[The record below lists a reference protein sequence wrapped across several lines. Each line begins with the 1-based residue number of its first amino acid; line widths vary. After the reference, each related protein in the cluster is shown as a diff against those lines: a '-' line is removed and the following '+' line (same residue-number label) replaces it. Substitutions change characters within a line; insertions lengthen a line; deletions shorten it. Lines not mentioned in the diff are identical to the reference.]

1 MSKDNLSSLYKG
13 LIKKGYSASE
23 IGDEATFRSKMADKQ
38 NRKQLYDY
46 VSSRGDFRIGD
57 YDSYEKRLSEV
68 VTDYSDEPQRQTESP
83 APVPVSVQMEQ
94 QNEAPVQEISQP
106 RQQLPKKQRQS
117 LKEQAEMAFAIPDE
131 FDMAAK
137 FADTPPVY
145 DPNARLQKAL
155 SEGRLDTIIKS
166 DEEERI
172 SAEFTPKP
180 VADASDIYSNYS
192 NRFSLT
198 ERGKQ
203 LYDELSHISSQI
215 QEKYAKEFLK
225 SDEYKALQ
233 QKYSGEELNRV
244 ANEAFSRA
252 YSKRIDAE
260 MEPYTRAYQ
269 KEAFSRYEN
278 EIARDLGKYQEAQK
292 QNTKTKIAS
301 DVSSL
306 TASVDNQLE
315 ENHRKLASQSGSGNN
330 AFNALMGSRGYN
342 MATAKDRKSQGELEA
357 ARALLEES
365 QNIIDE
371 ARRKG
376 KTNFVSGVGRGFADT
391 AFNAETWSFGLS
403 DMRDA
408 KALMDAL
415 DKFDRGEELTQSEQ
429 TLMDAAVANMA
440 TNAYYYSD
448 LGRGYKAGMV
458 TGQSVPFMLEFAVN
472 PVSAS
477 GSSIAKSILKYG
489 MKKFGKSAV
498 KNNAAKFAARLIGDA
513 TAAASMT
520 GTSSAARVAAGT
532 IERMGGDIQLDDT
545 GTEYAGRKDKKELGE
560 SLGKSFA
567 STFLEN
573 QSEMVF
579 NAFSGL
585 GAKVWKA
592 ADQYIPGGTAAIMDN
607 AIMGKAGEIYRKIKS
622 NPTLQEVAKRTQF
635 HGLGEEYLEEVYNN
649 FANIPLGEMTLEEA
663 TDLDNNIDT
672 FLGLAPTSVAF
683 GMLGL
688 GGLANERI
696 QHRKK
701 IKAALGNLTRV
712 EAKRLKKLEA
722 LAEKGGNE
730 DIKAFIRETILD
742 KGLTP
747 EEKKAEIEYAYNLA
761 VGNAIDDIDATQ
773 QQEVQENS
781 MNASQEGAAIY
792 AEHNPGTMR
801 QTVLRREIAE
811 QRLIDAGFSAE
822 DIEKMKSTPV
832 EERQQ
837 LLSSMDDVS
846 ANSATDFFNAFDR
859 EEAMNEALDTA
870 HEDEVFQARNM
881 LQDIVLPN
889 QTVTVV
895 PLGKYGT
902 EQTQYGVVV
911 SGIDAQGNPT
921 QSNGAVVTYPVQVV
935 NGVPDF
941 STIDKSKAVV
951 VIPKSYT
958 DAMIFSPDEAFNGM
972 LTSYQQD
979 AAILEGTPISP
990 GAQFPV
996 MLDDGS
1002 MQNITVAGTAPTG
1015 ESVIVTPDG
1024 KTVNMPIEELSRRK
1038 RNAEQA
1044 PIMEEYAEEEQ
1055 IQQQAVQEAA
1065 TAGYSEEV
1073 KNLRPQT
1080 DERLIVDGQN
1090 AVITEISPDGLIVGL
1105 LSDNGDI
1112 IGTKT
1117 VPLETY
1123 YDYKQSQFNQQ
1134 DNVQTQS
1141 DKNTAVPVNE
1151 QPAEGNAAD
1160 SGRET
1165 ADTEGTQQKEETDY
1179 PIDEAGEPAFLQM
1192 QPERTVQLLTD
1203 TFAEDAASFVTDRLS
1218 AAKSAAE
1225 KAAKK
1230 SPKALGFN
1238 QRAKELSQ
1246 IREEREN
1253 AAREVEYWQNIY
1265 YLMNPEVKPQPK
1277 AQAAPTIMEEAEA
1290 ETRNNQERLA
1300 AMKEEE
1306 IAVAQAKVQN
1316 NIDKGKY
1323 DNKPADRKRARYV
1336 EQDNA
1341 MGEAFSPMEH
1351 VLREIATGHITFQW
1365 SDKGANKGLASHLG
1379 ISGSVSERQKLIW
1392 ALSNEGF
1399 APEIAAEMIHAN
1411 MPAAMQELVTDQD
1424 IFNMILDAF
1433 SQYGSPSRMFEA
1445 AQQLHGNEIESQ
1457 KGYQEDMERQELEWE
1472 AYHNNMSVEDWSVL
1486 LDIVEEELEYQ
1497 FRTLTDE
1504 GINNIFEEIY
1514 NEQYGTGRNE
1524 AESAESTQ
1532 QSTDSEGGNEVQPQ
1546 QQSDNETTDG
1556 GSEVRPQETAP
1567 SDEQGS
1573 SSLSQPGFTVEKRY
1587 HKKDNKDIFAVN
1599 FTERMERDI
1608 FLDAKKEAKNRG
1620 GYYSSFGKGGFIFE
1634 TEEAAR
1640 NFGELMMA
1648 GIVGRNIGRAIEN
1661 FYNRNFEKEAQEIR
1675 DKAGITVDNGARN
1688 TILSS
1693 DSKMEGSLNL
1703 DDLGGIAET
1712 VDSHGLAKSNELE
1725 HLLYLLVLG
1734 VDPNRTFDTAP
1745 LATSEGQAVGAGLG
1759 TGSGHSYRTGLF
1771 IIASEPGGRLYHNGK
1786 TNIKTVLINDMSFEG
1801 GNPKGYEHATNLKK
1815 VLSEQ
1820 FPQIDFILYSEANDY
1835 YNAVSQQSS
1844 IEAAR
1849 AQVDQNPT
1857 EAQKEAGNYRKG
1869 HITIDGYNITLEN
1882 PKGSERSGTDKD
1894 GKKWSVTMNNDYGYI
1909 RGTEGVDGDHID
1921 VFLSDTPESG
1931 KVFVVDQVNEDGTF
1945 DEHKV
1950 MYGFDT
1956 RQDAIE
1962 AYLANYSPGWAGLGQ
1977 ITEVS
1982 KEQFRKWI
1990 DSSHRKT
1997 KPFAEYKSM
2006 ITPKKPEEVN
2016 GYRKGDKVYYQG
2028 KLASIYDFE
2037 YDGRPVLDTGLA
2049 PVIYTIAEWEDISS
2063 ESQQPEPKKK
2073 PSGMQ
2078 QISVESL
2085 FNDLRTKGTTRF
2097 SDNMVLSPIEKEKN
2111 KLDKEISSREK
2122 ELDDIQAG
2130 KKANTVYGNGS
2141 RRTDLLRGEI
2151 REFKGKKINLET
2163 LESLQTG
2170 VRYIGES
2177 GKIITILS
2185 EKDGNYSY
2193 SVEIDGHSLE
2203 LKATVEQMG
2212 NVVGM
2217 EDLYPDKLAPATK
2230 KETTVD
2236 ETPAYGSQN
2245 KLVSTARYEELRKR
2259 MRAKLNNLNAGYDP
2273 EIMAIGA
2280 EMAAYHIEAGA
2291 RTFIEFAKRMITD
2304 MGDDIRPYLKSIYS
2318 SARHFPGMEA
2328 YKKAMTPE
2336 SEYDEIDI
2344 NSIKINED
2352 EQRESNTETI
2362 VREAEAVASEAEAVA
2377 ATGTTEQIEK
2387 KLNEIDSSLEKV
2399 NNQLALVGY
2408 YEADTSTP
2416 FHEVYGYA
2424 KSAEKKALADAKS
2437 FAKKLVK
2444 DLGVKDEK
2452 FSDKRRKL
2460 ASANVAPAGGSITVN
2475 IPLQQDKVL
2484 AIYIPI
2490 DIDRGTDDMFI
2501 PGGIM
2506 YRIESGSDFSGGSNM
2521 YINEKSDYP
2530 TMVHAFRRLAKAYLP
2545 EQRETPVQVPVK
2557 PSETSSVGNLFTN
2570 ENDVSLQ
2577 SETIKQTDNEQ
2588 ERRSEKEDS
2597 GLGTKTQQEDAESD
2611 GDGMDRSS
2619 TGSAGTDKVG
2629 SGRGS
2634 VVSPVNGAGSTSG
2647 KRNERNNRNE
2657 RGIDYA
2663 PKSPKAR
2670 FDANIK
2676 AIKLMRQ
2683 LVDSDTV
2690 PTRQQMEV
2698 LRKFS
2703 GWGGLGTFFNNE
2715 DSAEYKKLRELL
2727 SDEEF
2732 DAAAASINSAYYTPA
2747 NIIDTLWD
2755 IAGKLGFKGGNIL
2768 EGSAGI
2774 GNIIGSMPVSISENS
2789 NIEAVEIDPITGNI
2803 LKLLYPDAKVNIQGF
2818 EETRVRN
2825 GSVDLA
2831 ITNVPFV
2838 TGLQVHDPIDKDLSR
2853 KFRNIHDFCIAKNVR
2868 KLREGGIGIF
2878 ITSSGTMDKSTALRE
2893 WLVNEGNADFI
2904 GAFRLNNKTFEGAS
2918 VTSDIIV
2925 VRKRIGKAVSPVA
2938 IDAVNS
2944 SIVRTGE
2951 YPTGESIWDNKSRSW
2966 VPETKKVTMEMNNY
2980 FQQHPEN
2987 MAGEMAFNYEKGETR
3002 YPGSYALFPVKGKNQ
3017 NTMLSEWADS
3027 FQPVMEKDFQP
3038 QQQTEIETEEKN
3050 GALFADEK
3058 GNFYVSE
3065 MGVGVPLNLNANKVR
3080 GYEKTECLRDYNSLK
3095 SSLDDVLEYQ
3105 VNNQDDAG
3113 LRPLLQKLND
3123 AYDTFTGKYGNLN
3136 KNTSIS
3142 FLRNDVDFPSIAAI
3156 EEYKEYKNA
3165 KEEKVVEVNKT
3176 NVFKGR
3182 VIGFQSEPQPKNVKD
3197 GVIASLYKFGYIDL
3211 EYIAEKLGK
3220 TSEDVK
3226 LTILNEGIGF
3236 VNPESGAVEV
3246 RYEYLSGNVRRKL
3259 EQAKENNQNGEYT
3272 ENIKALEQVMPLDIP
3287 AHLVD
3292 FSLGSSWIDPQLY
3305 SDFITEKFGVSD
3317 AKLKHVEG
3325 IWNLKVSGER
3335 NEKNRSEGVFS
3346 EKFNEVIYGTELVDA
3361 ALNNKTIQVKKVI
3374 THSDK
3379 TKETIVDKEATQ
3391 ACLNRIQE
3399 IKDEFKEWM
3408 RNKMLQNEELATK
3421 VAKVYNE
3428 KFNNLVPKVIDEMFL
3443 PAHFGGS
3450 SEAINLYTHQK
3461 RAVIRGTTEPLLLA
3475 HEVGSGKTFTLIS
3488 TAMEM
3493 RRLGTAKKPMIVVQ
3507 NATVGQFV
3515 ADAKKL
3521 YPNAKILTITE
3532 RDRTPEGRRAF
3543 YGRIKYSDWDLI
3555 IIPQSTF
3562 DMIPDS
3568 PERQLTFIQ
3577 EKIDEKQHAI
3587 EVMQEIDGD
3596 ESQIKQ
3602 LENELFDL
3610 YVEYSQTSDKAKDDK
3625 QPKKR
3630 DRKREEKGK
3639 QNIAARA
3646 KEQLDRKVDEVQY
3659 FDEMGIDAILVDE
3672 AHEYKRLGF
3681 STAMTRGVKGIDP
3694 AGSKKA
3700 AGVYLKT
3707 RAVLEQNGWKNVI
3720 FATGTPIS
3728 NTAAEIWTFM
3738 RYLMPKSVLKE
3749 NEIYYFD
3756 DFVRNFGAISQSLEF
3771 ATSGKFKENTRFA
3784 AYINK
3789 PELIRLWSSVSDT
3802 VLTKDISYVNDKIP
3816 RLEKD
3821 THQDIFLP
3829 QSDSLISIMNAVR
3842 AQLEWFEGLTGKQ
3855 KRENSHIPLTMY
3867 GIAKRA
3873 AIDTRLVDANAPDD
3887 PLSKTNKAVE
3897 ETLKSLEETKDYKGT
3912 VAIFCDNQ
3920 RRWDGNKV
3928 GFDLFE
3934 DMREKLISRGVPAN
3948 QIIIMKPGMS
3958 VQKKQKIFDEV
3969 NAGSVRVII
3978 GNTQTLGTGVN
3989 IQERLH
3995 TLIHMD
4001 APDRPMDYTQR
4012 NGRILRQGNMHKLW
4026 NKPVR
4031 ILRFG
4036 VEDSL
4041 DVTSYQRLKTKAGF
4055 IDSIMDGKAALVNN
4069 QENRTLEEEEEGLF
4083 DNPVAILSGSQY
4095 ALLKNQA
4102 EREYRKFLSKKS
4114 MYETDQIYVSNR
4126 LVKNKQ
4132 QLERIKSHI
4141 VENRQKLAKARELF
4155 PDGNVSTITI
4165 EGKKCRN
4172 QQEID
4177 EALKELVNKK
4187 VRALEDVAR
4196 KDPYFRTQSLLFKIK
4211 FDEVDTD
4218 IRVTLVREEDYDF
4231 LKKATRISV
4240 RRGVTYDIPAMGIKN
4255 ATAPGGYVRN
4265 AIDDIT
4271 KNVVNGKAFSDAVN
4285 ILTAS
4290 VSSIEE
4296 ENKLLEQRKGKPFE
4310 FNSEL
4315 EAAKEKVDEY
4325 TELMKAELA
4334 EKEAKYAGRG
4344 AANIDLSEIE
4354 SEEEQT
4360 EAIQEEEVRFH
4371 IGESKNISGGR
4382 KITFTRRNPTSTFN
4396 ALVKYLKKEN
4406 VSIKDMSFASTG
4418 SKYIEY
4424 ERNGVLYSIRSAN
4437 HTKGYYVEHS
4447 NDNGLSLEWD
4457 ENITDVEIDLSEND
4471 YGISEIKG
4479 IMDLVDTINEDGKG
4493 FNYFIENSV
4502 YPSEIYGKS
4511 EYAFILNEV
4520 VYRKL
4525 YKKKKEEDTRLMRE
4539 AVNMYPY
4546 KSYVASNGIKVI
4558 HQGSFTPSVLL
4569 PQGWNGKTKKPSED
4583 AIAEYMQSDSYK
4595 INQDID
4601 RKRKKYIEDNSIPTE
4616 MLEKYKG
4623 KYFRTSKDILP
4634 DLHENKYVRETLP
4647 NYRFSEENDDM
4658 NDARQYIINNIH
4670 NEAAKLNISVTV
4682 YTSIDQIPQ
4691 GAARRALEKGL
4702 PVKGW
4707 YHDGQIAVYLP
4718 NATNMEDIKATI
4730 LHEGVAHYGL
4740 RKMVGTQNFNAFM
4753 DGIYAAASPE
4763 VRKEIVRLLPRYDYN
4778 MRVAVEEYLATL
4790 AESGTI
4796 EPTFWEKV
4804 KQLFRVMLEN
4814 FGFTIELTDN
4824 DLRYILW
4831 ESRNN
4836 LRKSNNPLE
4845 TAKET
4850 VMRKRLG
4857 IGMFSSRKTE
4867 DTLFRFEDRPAL
4879 VQEYD
4884 AAIDNNSFRFQ
4895 EAFQDS
4901 MLSLKVLQELIE
4913 RQSGKPIRTFEN
4925 AYTAENRLSSINKV
4939 DNERYLTDFFE
4950 PLLNH
4955 IDRLAKMSSREQVE
4969 DYIYAK
4975 SGLERNEVF
4984 LNREAQKAYD
4994 EAKKELD
5001 GKLDKG
5007 DITQPQYDALMDKV
5021 QADYDKMISE
5031 GKDYSGLTGLVL
5043 KHSADELSGI
5053 TDDAAREKRKKEIE
5067 KEYKEHAESIVSE
5080 FENKIPAAEVYRLW
5094 QLINSATNENL
5105 RKQFDSGMISAE
5117 KYEELKNMMQYYVP
5131 LRGWQES
5138 IAEDFYDY
5146 TRKETPVQKEKSA
5159 KGRKSLADNPIAN
5172 IALSAQNAII
5182 LGNRN
5187 KMKQRFY
5194 NFIINRPNEL
5204 VTVRDQWYARTVHTV
5219 HGQAEAV
5226 YPGIEETDD
5235 AKTIQQKL
5243 EEFEKNMKE
5252 MEELGLAF
5260 RRRTPLGVTVKVKQM
5275 QKPEHT
5281 VSVMINGQEYVMY
5294 INGNPRA
5301 AQALN
5306 GKTNPEGEE
5315 NIFWE
5320 YYNKAKRF
5328 YGGGLT
5334 SNNPDFVAANFVRD
5348 SIHSATMQ
5356 FLNNGIGSSARF
5368 VLNTPKSFK
5377 AVFRGV
5383 LGKYK
5388 PGSKT
5393 DQYFQEFIQNGG
5405 ETGYTAVH
5413 TIEDYKHEYNKAL
5426 NDLKGIKA
5434 VAGAGKKGL
5443 EGVIKALEVANRI
5456 AEDIN
5461 RFNAYMSSR
5470 EAGKTIEESI
5480 DAAKNITVNFNKKG
5494 ALGKGK
5500 GAWAALAWF
5509 MNKWILFFNPA
5520 VQGLYQV
5527 GQSAANN
5534 KKRVAGT
5541 LATIAASGFIMP
5553 YLNSLLISALGGDG
5567 DDDYF
5572 NQTDY
5577 TRMNNWLIYI
5587 GNGYAKIP
5595 LPPFFREI
5603 YGLGDIFYR
5612 LMTGRITPERASVA
5626 TLRQVQSAIGF
5637 INLIP
5642 EGEPNIQEAVSGVM
5656 PDIIAPLMDVAFNR
5670 DFTGRDIAKD
5680 TEWTNNLP
5688 EYERIYKGVSP
5699 VYVEFSRLLNQ
5710 IGGDDA
5716 RRSPLFGTFINPAYM
5731 EHIITAYTG
5740 GIGKTISNLSGAA
5753 ADLAMGNPD
5762 NIEFRTIPVVNRFG
5776 SPVTERSVTSATNRV
5791 FFDYLERYEA
5801 MKVAEKRYKQFIKD
5815 GRKEFRQELEQMK
5828 KNGEIE
5834 MIRYFDARMKV
5845 LRKLQNALKENPDN
5859 KGLEKR
5865 ITELKKEMS
5874 IKAKAILR

>member
-94 QNEAPVQEISQP
+94 QNEAPVQEISQQ

-244 ANEAFSRA
+244 ANEAFFRA

-315 ENHRKLASQSGSGNN
+315 ENHRKLASQAGSGNN

-342 MATAKDRKSQGELEA
+342 IATAKDRKSQGELEA
-357 ARALLEES
+357 ARTLLEES

-567 STFLEN
+567 STFLEK

-683 GMLGL
+683 GMLGM

-701 IKAALGNLTRV
+701 IKAALGNLTRI

-979 AAILEGTPISP
+979 AAILEGTPIIP

-1024 KTVNMPIEELSRRK
+1024 KTVNMPIEELSMRK

-1044 PIMEEYAEEEQ
+1044 PIMAEYAEEEQ

-1073 KNLRPQT
+1073 RNLQPQAG
-1080 DERLIVDGQN
+1080 ENLVVDGQN

-1151 QPAEGNAAD
+1151 LPAEGNAAD
-1160 SGRET
+1160 SGRDT
-1165 ADTEGTQQKEETDY
+1165 ADTEGTQQKEETEY

-1192 QPERTVQLLTD
+1192 QPEQTIQLLND
-1203 TFAEDAASFVTDRLS
+1203 TFAEDAPNFVRDRLS

-1238 QRAKELSQ
+1238 ERAKELSQ
-1246 IREEREN
+1246 IREEREK
-1253 AAREVEYWQNIY
+1253 AAREVEYWQNISS
-1265 YLMNPEVKPQPK
+1265 LMNPEVKPQPK

-1504 GINNIFEEIY
+1504 DINAIFEEIY
-1514 NEQYGTGRNE
+1514 DEQYGTGSNE
-1524 AESAESTQ
+1524 TESAEGAQ
-1532 QSTDSEGGNEVQPQ
+1532 QPTDSEGGNEVQPQ

-1567 SDEQGS
+1567 SDEQGG

-1599 FTERMERDI
+1599 FTERMERDA
-1608 FLDAKKEAKNRG
+1608 FLAAKKKAKEAG
-1620 GYYSSFGKGGFIFE
+1620 GYYSSFGKGGFIFD

-1640 NFGELMMA
+1640 NFA
-1648 GIVGRNIGRAIEN
+1648 QGIVKSPEKAEEEDNNALAGAQLPTEAQKGKTYLYITQELLNSLISKGEEVRRKDRSAYREIPNLYRIDEIIREDFRRSIIEN
-1661 FYNRNFEKEAQEIR
+1661 APVQQSVI
-1675 DKAGITVDNGARN
+1675 D
-1688 TILSS
+1688 
-1693 DSKMEGSLNL
+1693 
-1703 DDLGGIAET
+1703 
-1712 VDSHGLAKSNELE
+1712 EL
-1725 HLLYLLVLG
+1725 
-1734 VDPNRTFDTAP
+1734 
-1745 LATSEGQAVGAGLG
+1745 
-1759 TGSGHSYRTGLF
+1759 
-1771 IIASEPGGRLYHNGK
+1771 
-1786 TNIKTVLINDMSFEG
+1786 
-1801 GNPKGYEHATNLKK
+1801 K
-1815 VLSEQ
+1815 VLVKNT
-1820 FPQIDFILYSEANDY
+1820 PLKVYSELIDKY
-1835 YNAVSQQSS
+1835 IKMIEISQAES
-1844 IEAAR
+1844 E
-1849 AQVDQNPT
+1849 VNTNPT
-1857 EAQKEAGNYRKG
+1857 EAQKKAGNYKMG
-1869 HITIDGYNITLEN
+1869 HVKVDGMDITIEN

-1894 GKKWSVTMNNDYGYI
+1894 GNKWSVTMNNTYGYI

-1921 VFLSDTPESG
+1921 VFLSDNPESG
-1931 KVFVVDQVNEDGTF
+1931 KVFVVDQVNEDGSF

-1956 RQDAIE
+1956 RQDAEE
-1962 AYLANYSPGWAGLGQ
+1962 AYLANYSPGWTGLGQ

-1982 KEQFRKWI
+1982 KDQFRKWI

-1997 KPFAEYKSM
+1997 KPFAEYQLVASSGKQEEKNNSDKGVPEKIARAVVGRFENM
-2006 ITPKKPEEVN
+2006 VPNHPGISLAYNKEDVYKLSEAGFTSGEINLLIKDCLNTGISVGAYVSDRNRIVIFPGNAIDEFDLESGIWHENTHYLIHTSKDMDYNNLPDDALLFLKENHPEDYEYIISQYPEEHWNEEAIAFLIQKKVDDYGGAAILNATFEGNEQIVKLFNTILKEAKDESKRRTSDSNKPGYAEQTFQTERRTGSQKNESGSTVSEKYERGKGKQNNEAEIINSDKDDIRFRIEDDTDIVARFSTQHNLNQQDVSNYARYMQMGNLNGAARAFHEIRRKVLLDHYGISLGEFTKLFSPIRNSLYEHFGNVDDLREEYVQRTMEERNMMEAARKRAQEEAEAEKKRLEEFRLMNETEMDAAYFSALEAGNENRMRDIVNEAARRN
-2016 GYRKGDKVYYQG
+2016 GYLSEIEYRMAHRAPSFDEEGTDKNLIDVANNKDNIRDSLNEQMRMNKDTNREESSAAISKAISDIEKSGKATVTIYRAVPKSLKEGSVRNGDWVT
-2028 KLASIYDFE
+2028 L
-2037 YDGRPVLDTGLA
+2037 
-2049 PVIYTIAEWEDISS
+2049 S
-2063 ESQQPEPKKK
+2063 ESYARQHGNHALEGNYRIIKEDVPAENLYWDGNDINEWGYDDKSDYLYKNTKNNRKLNDLVTRDDKGNVIP
-2073 PSGMQ
+2073 PSKRFNSRKSDMRFRFIGEQ
-2078 QISVESL
+2078 GAARLDAAEEATTRLYNLSVARKMESDGKDASSIKYATGWERGGDGKWRYETMDIEYIPDGKARKNKVLEGKEWYSEFVALSDKL
-2085 FNDLRTKGTTRF
+2085 FND
-2097 SDNMVLSPIEKEKN
+2097 
-2111 KLDKEISSREK
+2111 
-2122 ELDDIQAG
+2122 
-2130 KKANTVYGNGS
+2130 
-2141 RRTDLLRGEI
+2141 
-2151 REFKGKKINLET
+2151 ET
-2163 LESLQTG
+2163 LTESEQK
-2170 VRYIGES
+2170 RFDE
-2177 GKIITILS
+2177 LS
-2185 EKDGNYSY
+2185 EKADAVREQYEMTEKTYLDDYIKDKELFIAYPLLNKTKVLFIDNPDLSY
-2193 SVEIDGHSLE
+2193 SGKADSKENQIIINLAKSDDVKSVLAHEIQHMIQSEEGF
-2203 LKATVEQMG
+2203 ARGG
-2212 NVVGM
+2212 N
-2217 EDLYPDKLAPATK
+2217 E
-2230 KETTVD
+2230 
-2236 ETPAYGSQN
+2236 
-2245 KLVSTARYEELRKR
+2245 STAKQI
-2259 MRAKLNNLNAGYDP
+2259 YDKF
-2273 EIMAIGA
+2273 MAW
-2280 EMAAYHIEAGA
+2280 
-2291 RTFIEFAKRMITD
+2291 
-2304 MGDDIRPYLKSIYS
+2304 SW
-2318 SARHFPGMEA
+2318 
-2328 YKKAMTPE
+2328 
-2336 SEYDEIDI
+2336 
-2344 NSIKINED
+2344 
-2352 EQRESNTETI
+2352 
-2362 VREAEAVASEAEAVA
+2362 
-2377 ATGTTEQIEK
+2377 
-2387 KLNEIDSSLEKV
+2387 
-2399 NNQLALVGY
+2399 
-2408 YEADTSTP
+2408 
-2416 FHEVYGYA
+2416 
-2424 KSAEKKALADAKS
+2424 
-2437 FAKKLVK
+2437 
-2444 DLGVKDEK
+2444 
-2452 FSDKRRKL
+2452 
-2460 ASANVAPAGGSITVN
+2460 
-2475 IPLQQDKVL
+2475 
-2484 AIYIPI
+2484 
-2490 DIDRGTDDMFI
+2490 
-2501 PGGIM
+2501 
-2506 YRIESGSDFSGGSNM
+2506 
-2521 YINEKSDYP
+2521 
-2530 TMVHAFRRLAKAYLP
+2530 
-2545 EQRETPVQVPVK
+2545 
-2557 PSETSSVGNLFTN
+2557 
-2570 ENDVSLQ
+2570 
-2577 SETIKQTDNEQ
+2577 
-2588 ERRSEKEDS
+2588 
-2597 GLGTKTQQEDAESD
+2597 
-2611 GDGMDRSS
+2611 
-2619 TGSAGTDKVG
+2619 
-2629 SGRGS
+2629 
-2634 VVSPVNGAGSTSG
+2634 
-2647 KRNERNNRNE
+2647 RNELIETQKENP
-2657 RGIDYA
+2657 GL
-2663 PKSPKAR
+2663 P
-2670 FDANIK
+2670 
-2676 AIKLMRQ
+2676 Q
-2683 LVDSDTV
+2683 G
-2690 PTRQQMEV
+2690 EV
-2698 LRKFS
+2698 
-2703 GWGGLGTFFNNE
+2703 E
-2715 DSAEYKKLRELL
+2715 
-2727 SDEEF
+2727 
-2732 DAAAASINSAYYTPA
+2732 
-2747 NIIDTLWD
+2747 
-2755 IAGKLGFKGGNIL
+2755 NIL
-2768 EGSAGI
+2768 
-2774 GNIIGSMPVSISENS
+2774 
-2789 NIEAVEIDPITGNI
+2789 
-2803 LKLLYPDAKVNIQGF
+2803 
-2818 EETRVRN
+2818 
-2825 GSVDLA
+2825 
-2831 ITNVPFV
+2831 
-2838 TGLQVHDPIDKDLSR
+2838 
-2853 KFRNIHDFCIAKNVR
+2853 
-2868 KLREGGIGIF
+2868 
-2878 ITSSGTMDKSTALRE
+2878 
-2893 WLVNEGNADFI
+2893 
-2904 GAFRLNNKTFEGAS
+2904 
-2918 VTSDIIV
+2918 
-2925 VRKRIGKAVSPVA
+2925 
-2938 IDAVNS
+2938 
-2944 SIVRTGE
+2944 
-2951 YPTGESIWDNKSRSW
+2951 
-2966 VPETKKVTMEMNNY
+2966 
-2980 FQQHPEN
+2980 
-2987 MAGEMAFNYEKGETR
+2987 
-3002 YPGSYALFPVKGKNQ
+3002 
-3017 NTMLSEWADS
+3017 
-3027 FQPVMEKDFQP
+3027 
-3038 QQQTEIETEEKN
+3038 
-3050 GALFADEK
+3050 
-3058 GNFYVSE
+3058 
-3065 MGVGVPLNLNANKVR
+3065 
-3080 GYEKTECLRDYNSLK
+3080 
-3095 SSLDDVLEYQ
+3095 
-3105 VNNQDDAG
+3105 
-3113 LRPLLQKLND
+3113 
-3123 AYDTFTGKYGNLN
+3123 
-3136 KNTSIS
+3136 
-3142 FLRNDVDFPSIAAI
+3142 I
-3156 EEYKEYKNA
+3156 EEYKETGMEDMIPPIDIRTKGFNLFARGYD
-3165 KEEKVVEVNKT
+3165 KEGYEDAWKYVSEGKIPLEIKGQEYNIYNKLSGEVESR
-3176 NVFKGR
+3176 NVQTR
-3182 VIGFQSEPQPKNVKD
+3182 
-3197 GVIASLYKFGYIDL
+3197 IDMTPEQRRQRL
-3211 EYIAEKLGK
+3211 AEE
-3220 TSEDVK
+3220 TEDV
-3226 LTILNEGIGF
+3226 
-3236 VNPESGAVEV
+3236 S
-3246 RYEYLSGNVRRKL
+3246 RKDQIFIS
-3259 EQAKENNQNGEYT
+3259 ETY
-3272 ENIKALEQVMPLDIP
+3272 
-3287 AHLVD
+3287 D
-3292 FSLGSSWIDPQLY
+3292 FTLP
-3305 SDFITEKFGVSD
+3305 
-3317 AKLKHVEG
+3317 
-3325 IWNLKVSGER
+3325 
-3335 NEKNRSEGVFS
+3335 
-3346 EKFNEVIYGTELVDA
+3346 
-3361 ALNNKTIQVKKVI
+3361 ALNN
-3374 THSDK
+3374 
-3379 TKETIVDKEATQ
+3379 
-3391 ACLNRIQE
+3391 
-3399 IKDEFKEWM
+3399 
-3408 RNKMLQNEELATK
+3408 
-3421 VAKVYNE
+3421 
-3428 KFNNLVPKVIDEMFL
+3428 
-3443 PAHFGGS
+3443 
-3450 SEAINLYTHQK
+3450 SEQ
-3461 RAVIRGTTEPLLLA
+3461 
-3475 HEVGSGKTFTLIS
+3475 
-3488 TAMEM
+3488 
-3493 RRLGTAKKPMIVVQ
+3493 
-3507 NATVGQFV
+3507 
-3515 ADAKKL
+3515 
-3521 YPNAKILTITE
+3521 
-3532 RDRTPEGRRAF
+3532 
-3543 YGRIKYSDWDLI
+3543 
-3555 IIPQSTF
+3555 
-3562 DMIPDS
+3562 
-3568 PERQLTFIQ
+3568 
-3577 EKIDEKQHAI
+3577 
-3587 EVMQEIDGD
+3587 
-3596 ESQIKQ
+3596 
-3602 LENELFDL
+3602 
-3610 YVEYSQTSDKAKDDK
+3610 QT
-3625 QPKKR
+3625 
-3630 DRKREEKGK
+3630 
-3639 QNIAARA
+3639 
-3646 KEQLDRKVDEVQY
+3646 
-3659 FDEMGIDAILVDE
+3659 
-3672 AHEYKRLGF
+3672 
-3681 STAMTRGVKGIDP
+3681 
-3694 AGSKKA
+3694 
-3700 AGVYLKT
+3700 
-3707 RAVLEQNGWKNVI
+3707 
-3720 FATGTPIS
+3720 
-3728 NTAAEIWTFM
+3728 
-3738 RYLMPKSVLKE
+3738 
-3749 NEIYYFD
+3749 
-3756 DFVRNFGAISQSLEF
+3756 
-3771 ATSGKFKENTRFA
+3771 
-3784 AYINK
+3784 
-3789 PELIRLWSSVSDT
+3789 
-3802 VLTKDISYVNDKIP
+3802 
-3816 RLEKD
+3816 
-3821 THQDIFLP
+3821 
-3829 QSDSLISIMNAVR
+3829 
-3842 AQLEWFEGLTGKQ
+3842 
-3855 KRENSHIPLTMY
+3855 
-3867 GIAKRA
+3867 
-3873 AIDTRLVDANAPDD
+3873 
-3887 PLSKTNKAVE
+3887 
-3897 ETLKSLEETKDYKGT
+3897 
-3912 VAIFCDNQ
+3912 
-3920 RRWDGNKV
+3920 
-3928 GFDLFE
+3928 
-3934 DMREKLISRGVPAN
+3934 
-3948 QIIIMKPGMS
+3948 
-3958 VQKKQKIFDEV
+3958 
-3969 NAGSVRVII
+3969 
-3978 GNTQTLGTGVN
+3978 
-3989 IQERLH
+3989 
-3995 TLIHMD
+3995 
-4001 APDRPMDYTQR
+4001 
-4012 NGRILRQGNMHKLW
+4012 
-4026 NKPVR
+4026 
-4031 ILRFG
+4031 
-4036 VEDSL
+4036 
-4041 DVTSYQRLKTKAGF
+4041 
-4055 IDSIMDGKAALVNN
+4055 
-4069 QENRTLEEEEEGLF
+4069 
-4083 DNPVAILSGSQY
+4083 
-4095 ALLKNQA
+4095 
-4102 EREYRKFLSKKS
+4102 
-4114 MYETDQIYVSNR
+4114 
-4126 LVKNKQ
+4126 
-4132 QLERIKSHI
+4132 
-4141 VENRQKLAKARELF
+4141 
-4155 PDGNVSTITI
+4155 
-4165 EGKKCRN
+4165 
-4172 QQEID
+4172 
-4177 EALKELVNKK
+4177 
-4187 VRALEDVAR
+4187 
-4196 KDPYFRTQSLLFKIK
+4196 
-4211 FDEVDTD
+4211 
-4218 IRVTLVREEDYDF
+4218 
-4231 LKKATRISV
+4231 
-4240 RRGVTYDIPAMGIKN
+4240 IKN
-4255 ATAPGGYVRN
+4255 
-4265 AIDDIT
+4265 
-4271 KNVVNGKAFSDAVN
+4271 
-4285 ILTAS
+4285 
-4290 VSSIEE
+4290 
-4296 ENKLLEQRKGKPFE
+4296 
-4310 FNSEL
+4310 
-4315 EAAKEKVDEY
+4315 
-4325 TELMKAELA
+4325 
-4334 EKEAKYAGRG
+4334 
-4344 AANIDLSEIE
+4344 
-4354 SEEEQT
+4354 
-4360 EAIQEEEVRFH
+4360 
-4371 IGESKNISGGR
+4371 
-4382 KITFTRRNPTSTFN
+4382 
-4396 ALVKYLKKEN
+4396 
-4406 VSIKDMSFASTG
+4406 
-4418 SKYIEY
+4418 
-4424 ERNGVLYSIRSAN
+4424 
-4437 HTKGYYVEHS
+4437 
-4447 NDNGLSLEWD
+4447 
-4457 ENITDVEIDLSEND
+4457 
-4471 YGISEIKG
+4471 
-4479 IMDLVDTINEDGKG
+4479 INE
-4493 FNYFIENSV
+4493 
-4502 YPSEIYGKS
+4502 
-4511 EYAFILNEV
+4511 
-4520 VYRKL
+4520 
-4525 YKKKKEEDTRLMRE
+4525 
-4539 AVNMYPY
+4539 
-4546 KSYVASNGIKVI
+4546 
-4558 HQGSFTPSVLL
+4558 Q
-4569 PQGWNGKTKKPSED
+4569 
-4583 AIAEYMQSDSYK
+4583 
-4595 INQDID
+4595 
-4601 RKRKKYIEDNSIPTE
+4601 
-4616 MLEKYKG
+4616 
-4623 KYFRTSKDILP
+4623 
-4634 DLHENKYVRETLP
+4634 
-4647 NYRFSEENDDM
+4647 
-4658 NDARQYIINNIH
+4658 
-4670 NEAAKLNISVTV
+4670 AAKLNIPVTV
-4682 YTSIDQIPQ
+4682 YTSIDQVPQ

-4702 PVKGW
+4702 RVKGW
-4707 YHDGQIAVYLP
+4707 YHDGNICVYLP
-4718 NATNMEDIKATI
+4718 NADGMEDIKATL

-4740 RKMVGTQNFNAFM
+4740 RKMVGDKNFNAFM

-4814 FGFTIELTDN
+4814 LGFTIELTDN

-4836 LRKSNNPLE
+4836 LRKSNNPVD

-4850 VMRKRLG
+4850 VIRKRLG
-4857 IGMFSSRKTE
+4857 IGMFSTRPKG
-4867 DTLFRFEDRPAL
+4867 DTLFRFEDRPKL

-4884 AAIDNNSFRFQ
+4884 AAIDNSSFRFQ

-4901 MLSLKVLQELIE
+4901 MLSLKVLQDLIE
-4913 RQSGKPIRTFEN
+4913 KQSGKPIRTFEN

-5105 RKQFDSGMISAE
+5105 RKQFDSGIISAE

-5356 FLNNGIGSSARF
+5356 FLNNGFASSARF
-5368 VLNTPKSFK
+5368 IINTPKSFNT
-5377 AVFRGV
+5377 VFRGIM
-5383 LGKYK
+5383 GKYT
-5388 PGSKT
+5388 PGNQK
-5393 DQYFQEFIQNGG
+5393 DQYFQEFIKYGG
-5405 ETGYTAVH
+5405 ETGYTAIH
-5413 TIEDYKHEYNKAL
+5413 TIEDYKSDYEKVL
-5426 NDLKGIKA
+5426 NQVKGIKIA
-5434 VAGAGKKGL
+5434 INAGKKGL
-5443 EGVIKALEVANRI
+5443 EGIIKALETANRI
-5456 AEDIN
+5456 AEDVN
-5461 RFNAYMSSR
+5461 RFNAYISSR
-5470 EAGKTIEESI
+5470 ESGMSIEESI

-5494 ALGKGK
+5494 AIGKGK

-5527 GQSAANN
+5527 GKAASQN

-5541 LATIAASGFIMP
+5541 LSTIAASGFIMP
-5553 YLNSLLISALGGDG
+5553 YINSLLISAFGGGD

-5834 MIRYFDARMKV
+5834 MIRYFDAKMKV

>member
-94 QNEAPVQEISQP
+94 QNEAPVQEISQQ

-315 ENHRKLASQSGSGNN
+315 DNHRKLASQAGSGNN

-357 ARALLEES
+357 ARTLLEES

-458 TGQSVPFMLEFAVN
+458 TGQSVPFMLEFAIN

-477 GSSIAKSILKYG
+477 GSGIAKSILKYG

-513 TAAASMT
+513 AAAAAMT

-545 GTEYAGRKDKKELGE
+545 GTEYAGRKDKRELGE
-560 SLGKSFA
+560 ALGKSFA
-567 STFLEN
+567 STFLEK

-585 GAKVWKA
+585 GSKIWKA

-607 AIMGKAGEIYRKIKS
+607 AIMGWAGEIYRKIKS
-622 NPTLQEVAKRTQF
+622 NPIFQEVAKRTQF
-635 HGLGEEYLEEVYNN
+635 HGIGEEYLEEVYNN

-701 IKAALGNLTRV
+701 IKAALGNLTRI

-792 AEHNPGTMR
+792 AEHNPETMR
-801 QTVLRREIAE
+801 QTVLRREVAE
-811 QRLIDAGFSAE
+811 QKLIDAGFSAE

-846 ANSATDFFNAFDR
+846 ANSTTDFFNAFDR

-1024 KTVNMPIEELSRRK
+1024 KTVNMPIEELSMRK

-1044 PIMEEYAEEEQ
+1044 PIMAEYAEEEQ

-1073 KNLRPQT
+1073 RNLQPQAG
-1080 DERLIVDGQN
+1080 ENLVVDGQN

-1151 QPAEGNAAD
+1151 LPAEGNAAD
-1160 SGRET
+1160 SGRDT
-1165 ADTEGTQQKEETDY
+1165 ADTEGTQQKEETEY

-1192 QPERTVQLLTD
+1192 QPEQTIQLLND
-1203 TFAEDAASFVTDRLS
+1203 TFAEDAPNFVRDRLS

-1238 QRAKELSQ
+1238 ERAKELSQ
-1246 IREEREN
+1246 IREEREK
-1253 AAREVEYWQNIY
+1253 AAREVEYWQNISS
-1265 YLMNPEVKPQPK
+1265 LMNPEVKPQPK

-1504 GINNIFEEIY
+1504 DINAIFEEIY
-1514 NEQYGTGRNE
+1514 DEQYGTGSNE
-1524 AESAESTQ
+1524 TESAEGAQ
-1532 QSTDSEGGNEVQPQ
+1532 QPTDSEGGNEVQPQ

-1567 SDEQGS
+1567 SDEQGG

-1587 HKKDNKDIFAVN
+1587 HKKNNKDIFAVN
-1599 FTERMERDI
+1599 FTERMERDA
-1608 FLDAKKEAKNRG
+1608 FLAAKKKAKEAG
-1620 GYYSSFGKGGFIFE
+1620 GYYSSFGKGGFIFD

-1640 NFGELMMA
+1640 NFA
-1648 GIVGRNIGRAIEN
+1648 QGIVKLPEKAEEEDNNALAGAQLPTETQKGKTYLYITQELLNSLISKGEEVRRKDRSAYREIPNLYRIDEIIREDFRRSIIEN
-1661 FYNRNFEKEAQEIR
+1661 APVQQSVIDELKTLV
-1675 DKAGITVDNGARN
+1675 KN
-1688 TILSS
+1688 T
-1693 DSKMEGSLNL
+1693 
-1703 DDLGGIAET
+1703 
-1712 VDSHGLAKSNELE
+1712 
-1725 HLLYLLVLG
+1725 
-1734 VDPNRTFDTAP
+1734 P
-1745 LATSEGQAVGAGLG
+1745 LQA
-1759 TGSGHSYRTGLF
+1759 
-1771 IIASEPGGRLYHNGK
+1771 
-1786 TNIKTVLINDMSFEG
+1786 
-1801 GNPKGYEHATNLKK
+1801 
-1815 VLSEQ
+1815 
-1820 FPQIDFILYSEANDY
+1820 YSELIDKY
-1835 YNAVSQQSS
+1835 IKMVEISQAES
-1844 IEAAR
+1844 E
-1849 AQVDQNPT
+1849 VNTNPT
-1857 EAQKEAGNYRKG
+1857 EAQKKAGNYKMG
-1869 HITIDGYNITLEN
+1869 HVKVDGMDITIEN

-1894 GKKWSVTMNNDYGYI
+1894 GNKWSVTMNNTYGYI

-1921 VFLSDTPESG
+1921 VFLSDNPESG
-1931 KVFVVDQVNEDGTF
+1931 KVFVVDQVNEDGSF

-1956 RQDAIE
+1956 RQDAEE
-1962 AYLANYSPGWAGLGQ
+1962 AYLANYSPGWTGLGQ

-1997 KPFAEYKSM
+1997 KPFAEYQLVASSGKQEEKNESDKGVPEKIARAVVGRFENM
-2006 ITPKKPEEVN
+2006 VPNHPVISLAYNKEDIYQLSEEGFTSGEINLLIKDCLNTGISVGAYLSDRNRIVIFPGNAIDEFDLESGIWHENTHYLIHTSKDMDYNNLPDDALLFLKENHPEDYEYIISQYPEEHWNEEAIAFLIQKKVDDYGAAAILNATFEGNEQIVKLFNTILKEAKDESKRRTSDSNKSGYAEQTSQTERRTDSQKNESGSTVSEKYERGKGKQNNEAEIINSDKDDIRFRIEDDTDIVARFSTQHNLNQQDVSNYARYMQMGNLNGAARAFHEIRRKVLLDHYGISLGEFTKLFSPIRNSLYEHFGNVDDLREEYVQRTMEERNMMEAARKRAQEEAEAEKKRLEEFRLMNETEMDAAYFSALEAGNENRMRDIVNEAARRN
-2016 GYRKGDKVYYQG
+2016 GYLSEIEYRMAHRAPSFDEEGTDKNLIDVANNKDNIRDSLNEQMRMNKDTNREESSAAISKAISDIEKSGKATVTIYRAVPKSLKEGSVRNGDWVT
-2028 KLASIYDFE
+2028 L
-2037 YDGRPVLDTGLA
+2037 
-2049 PVIYTIAEWEDISS
+2049 S
-2063 ESQQPEPKKK
+2063 ESYARQHGNHALEGNYRIIKEDVPAENLYWDGNDINEWGYDDKSDYLYKNTKNNRKLNDLVTRDDKGNVIP
-2073 PSGMQ
+2073 PSKRFNSRKSDMRFRFIGEQ
-2078 QISVESL
+2078 GAARLDAAEEATTRLDNLSVARKMESDGKDASSIKYATGWERGGDGKWRYETMDIEYIPDGKARKNKILEDKEWYSEFAALSDKL
-2085 FNDLRTKGTTRF
+2085 FND
-2097 SDNMVLSPIEKEKN
+2097 
-2111 KLDKEISSREK
+2111 
-2122 ELDDIQAG
+2122 
-2130 KKANTVYGNGS
+2130 
-2141 RRTDLLRGEI
+2141 
-2151 REFKGKKINLET
+2151 ET
-2163 LESLQTG
+2163 LTESEQK
-2170 VRYIGES
+2170 RFDE
-2177 GKIITILS
+2177 LS
-2185 EKDGNYSY
+2185 EKADAVREQYEMTEKTYLDDYIKDKELFIAYPLLNKTKVLFIDNPDFSY
-2193 SVEIDGHSLE
+2193 SGKADSKENQIIINLAKSDDVKSVLVHEIQHMIQSEEGF
-2203 LKATVEQMG
+2203 ARGG
-2212 NVVGM
+2212 N
-2217 EDLYPDKLAPATK
+2217 E
-2230 KETTVD
+2230 
-2236 ETPAYGSQN
+2236 
-2245 KLVSTARYEELRKR
+2245 STAKQI
-2259 MRAKLNNLNAGYDP
+2259 YDKF
-2273 EIMAIGA
+2273 MAW
-2280 EMAAYHIEAGA
+2280 
-2291 RTFIEFAKRMITD
+2291 
-2304 MGDDIRPYLKSIYS
+2304 SW
-2318 SARHFPGMEA
+2318 
-2328 YKKAMTPE
+2328 
-2336 SEYDEIDI
+2336 
-2344 NSIKINED
+2344 
-2352 EQRESNTETI
+2352 
-2362 VREAEAVASEAEAVA
+2362 
-2377 ATGTTEQIEK
+2377 
-2387 KLNEIDSSLEKV
+2387 
-2399 NNQLALVGY
+2399 
-2408 YEADTSTP
+2408 
-2416 FHEVYGYA
+2416 
-2424 KSAEKKALADAKS
+2424 
-2437 FAKKLVK
+2437 
-2444 DLGVKDEK
+2444 
-2452 FSDKRRKL
+2452 
-2460 ASANVAPAGGSITVN
+2460 
-2475 IPLQQDKVL
+2475 
-2484 AIYIPI
+2484 
-2490 DIDRGTDDMFI
+2490 
-2501 PGGIM
+2501 
-2506 YRIESGSDFSGGSNM
+2506 
-2521 YINEKSDYP
+2521 
-2530 TMVHAFRRLAKAYLP
+2530 
-2545 EQRETPVQVPVK
+2545 
-2557 PSETSSVGNLFTN
+2557 
-2570 ENDVSLQ
+2570 
-2577 SETIKQTDNEQ
+2577 
-2588 ERRSEKEDS
+2588 
-2597 GLGTKTQQEDAESD
+2597 
-2611 GDGMDRSS
+2611 
-2619 TGSAGTDKVG
+2619 
-2629 SGRGS
+2629 
-2634 VVSPVNGAGSTSG
+2634 
-2647 KRNERNNRNE
+2647 RNE
-2657 RGIDYA
+2657 
-2663 PKSPKAR
+2663 
-2670 FDANIK
+2670 
-2676 AIKLMRQ
+2676 L
-2683 LVDSDTV
+2683 
-2690 PTRQQMEV
+2690 
-2698 LRKFS
+2698 
-2703 GWGGLGTFFNNE
+2703 
-2715 DSAEYKKLRELL
+2715 
-2727 SDEEF
+2727 
-2732 DAAAASINSAYYTPA
+2732 
-2747 NIIDTLWD
+2747 
-2755 IAGKLGFKGGNIL
+2755 
-2768 EGSAGI
+2768 
-2774 GNIIGSMPVSISENS
+2774 
-2789 NIEAVEIDPITGNI
+2789 
-2803 LKLLYPDAKVNIQGF
+2803 
-2818 EETRVRN
+2818 
-2825 GSVDLA
+2825 
-2831 ITNVPFV
+2831 
-2838 TGLQVHDPIDKDLSR
+2838 
-2853 KFRNIHDFCIAKNVR
+2853 
-2868 KLREGGIGIF
+2868 
-2878 ITSSGTMDKSTALRE
+2878 
-2893 WLVNEGNADFI
+2893 
-2904 GAFRLNNKTFEGAS
+2904 
-2918 VTSDIIV
+2918 
-2925 VRKRIGKAVSPVA
+2925 
-2938 IDAVNS
+2938 
-2944 SIVRTGE
+2944 
-2951 YPTGESIWDNKSRSW
+2951 
-2966 VPETKKVTMEMNNY
+2966 
-2980 FQQHPEN
+2980 
-2987 MAGEMAFNYEKGETR
+2987 
-3002 YPGSYALFPVKGKNQ
+3002 
-3017 NTMLSEWADS
+3017 
-3027 FQPVMEKDFQP
+3027 
-3038 QQQTEIETEEKN
+3038 IETQKENPGLPQGEVEKI
-3050 GALFADEK
+3050 L
-3058 GNFYVSE
+3058 
-3065 MGVGVPLNLNANKVR
+3065 
-3080 GYEKTECLRDYNSLK
+3080 
-3095 SSLDDVLEYQ
+3095 
-3105 VNNQDDAG
+3105 
-3113 LRPLLQKLND
+3113 
-3123 AYDTFTGKYGNLN
+3123 
-3136 KNTSIS
+3136 
-3142 FLRNDVDFPSIAAI
+3142 I
-3156 EEYKEYKNA
+3156 EEYKE
-3165 KEEKVVEVNKT
+3165 T
-3176 NVFKGR
+3176 G
-3182 VIGFQSEPQPKNVKD
+3182 
-3197 GVIASLYKFGYIDL
+3197 
-3211 EYIAEKLGK
+3211 
-3220 TSEDVK
+3220 
-3226 LTILNEGIGF
+3226 
-3236 VNPESGAVEV
+3236 
-3246 RYEYLSGNVRRKL
+3246 
-3259 EQAKENNQNGEYT
+3259 
-3272 ENIKALEQVMPLDIP
+3272 
-3287 AHLVD
+3287 
-3292 FSLGSSWIDPQLY
+3292 
-3305 SDFITEKFGVSD
+3305 
-3317 AKLKHVEG
+3317 
-3325 IWNLKVSGER
+3325 
-3335 NEKNRSEGVFS
+3335 
-3346 EKFNEVIYGTELVDA
+3346 
-3361 ALNNKTIQVKKVI
+3361 
-3374 THSDK
+3374 
-3379 TKETIVDKEATQ
+3379 
-3391 ACLNRIQE
+3391 
-3399 IKDEFKEWM
+3399 
-3408 RNKMLQNEELATK
+3408 
-3421 VAKVYNE
+3421 
-3428 KFNNLVPKVIDEMFL
+3428 
-3443 PAHFGGS
+3443 
-3450 SEAINLYTHQK
+3450 
-3461 RAVIRGTTEPLLLA
+3461 
-3475 HEVGSGKTFTLIS
+3475 
-3488 TAMEM
+3488 ME
-3493 RRLGTAKKPMIVVQ
+3493 
-3507 NATVGQFV
+3507 
-3515 ADAKKL
+3515 
-3521 YPNAKILTITE
+3521 
-3532 RDRTPEGRRAF
+3532 
-3543 YGRIKYSDWDLI
+3543 
-3555 IIPQSTF
+3555 
-3562 DMIPDS
+3562 DMIP
-3568 PERQLTFIQ
+3568 P
-3577 EKIDEKQHAI
+3577 IDIRTK
-3587 EVMQEIDGD
+3587 GF
-3596 ESQIKQ
+3596 
-3602 LENELFDL
+3602 NLFARGYDKEGYEDAWK
-3610 YVEYSQTSDKAKDDK
+3610 YVSE
-3625 QPKKR
+3625 
-3630 DRKREEKGK
+3630 G
-3639 QNIAARA
+3639 
-3646 KEQLDRKVDEVQY
+3646 
-3659 FDEMGIDAILVDE
+3659 
-3672 AHEYKRLGF
+3672 
-3681 STAMTRGVKGIDP
+3681 
-3694 AGSKKA
+3694 
-3700 AGVYLKT
+3700 
-3707 RAVLEQNGWKNVI
+3707 
-3720 FATGTPIS
+3720 
-3728 NTAAEIWTFM
+3728 
-3738 RYLMPKSVLKE
+3738 
-3749 NEIYYFD
+3749 
-3756 DFVRNFGAISQSLEF
+3756 
-3771 ATSGKFKENTRFA
+3771 
-3784 AYINK
+3784 
-3789 PELIRLWSSVSDT
+3789 
-3802 VLTKDISYVNDKIP
+3802 KIP
-3816 RLEKD
+3816 LEIKG
-3821 THQDIFLP
+3821 QEYNI
-3829 QSDSLISIMNAVR
+3829 
-3842 AQLEWFEGLTGKQ
+3842 
-3855 KRENSHIPLTMY
+3855 Y
-3867 GIAKRA
+3867 
-3873 AIDTRLVDANAPDD
+3873 
-3887 PLSKTNKAVE
+3887 NK
-3897 ETLKSLEETKDYKGT
+3897 
-3912 VAIFCDNQ
+3912 
-3920 RRWDGNKV
+3920 
-3928 GFDLFE
+3928 
-3934 DMREKLISRGVPAN
+3934 
-3948 QIIIMKPGMS
+3948 
-3958 VQKKQKIFDEV
+3958 
-3969 NAGSVRVII
+3969 
-3978 GNTQTLGTGVN
+3978 
-3989 IQERLH
+3989 
-3995 TLIHMD
+3995 
-4001 APDRPMDYTQR
+4001 
-4012 NGRILRQGNMHKLW
+4012 
-4026 NKPVR
+4026 
-4031 ILRFG
+4031 
-4036 VEDSL
+4036 
-4041 DVTSYQRLKTKAGF
+4041 
-4055 IDSIMDGKAALVNN
+4055 
-4069 QENRTLEEEEEGLF
+4069 
-4083 DNPVAILSGSQY
+4083 LSG
-4095 ALLKNQA
+4095 
-4102 EREYRKFLSKKS
+4102 E
-4114 MYETDQIYVSNR
+4114 
-4126 LVKNKQ
+4126 
-4132 QLERIKSHI
+4132 
-4141 VENRQKLAKARELF
+4141 VESR
-4155 PDGNVSTITI
+4155 NV
-4165 EGKKCRN
+4165 
-4172 QQEID
+4172 Q
-4177 EALKELVNKK
+4177 
-4187 VRALEDVAR
+4187 
-4196 KDPYFRTQSLLFKIK
+4196 
-4211 FDEVDTD
+4211 
-4218 IRVTLVREEDYDF
+4218 
-4231 LKKATRISV
+4231 TRIDM
-4240 RRGVTYDIPAMGIKN
+4240 T
-4255 ATAPGGYVRN
+4255 
-4265 AIDDIT
+4265 
-4271 KNVVNGKAFSDAVN
+4271 
-4285 ILTAS
+4285 
-4290 VSSIEE
+4290 
-4296 ENKLLEQRKGKPFE
+4296 LEQRRQSLAEETEDVSRKDQIFISDAYDFQSPTSN
-4310 FNSEL
+4310 NSEQ
-4315 EAAKEKVDEY
+4315 
-4325 TELMKAELA
+4325 
-4334 EKEAKYAGRG
+4334 
-4344 AANIDLSEIE
+4344 
-4354 SEEEQT
+4354 QT
-4360 EAIQEEEVRFH
+4360 I
-4371 IGESKNISGGR
+4371 KNI
-4382 KITFTRRNPTSTFN
+4382 
-4396 ALVKYLKKEN
+4396 
-4406 VSIKDMSFASTG
+4406 
-4418 SKYIEY
+4418 
-4424 ERNGVLYSIRSAN
+4424 
-4437 HTKGYYVEHS
+4437 
-4447 NDNGLSLEWD
+4447 
-4457 ENITDVEIDLSEND
+4457 
-4471 YGISEIKG
+4471 
-4479 IMDLVDTINEDGKG
+4479 NE
-4493 FNYFIENSV
+4493 
-4502 YPSEIYGKS
+4502 
-4511 EYAFILNEV
+4511 
-4520 VYRKL
+4520 
-4525 YKKKKEEDTRLMRE
+4525 
-4539 AVNMYPY
+4539 
-4546 KSYVASNGIKVI
+4546 
-4558 HQGSFTPSVLL
+4558 Q
-4569 PQGWNGKTKKPSED
+4569 
-4583 AIAEYMQSDSYK
+4583 
-4595 INQDID
+4595 
-4601 RKRKKYIEDNSIPTE
+4601 
-4616 MLEKYKG
+4616 
-4623 KYFRTSKDILP
+4623 
-4634 DLHENKYVRETLP
+4634 
-4647 NYRFSEENDDM
+4647 
-4658 NDARQYIINNIH
+4658 
-4670 NEAAKLNISVTV
+4670 AAKLNIPVTV
-4682 YTSIDQIPQ
+4682 YTSIDQVPQ

-4702 PVKGW
+4702 RVKGW
-4707 YHDGQIAVYLP
+4707 YHDGNICVYLP
-4718 NATNMEDIKATI
+4718 NADGMEDIKATL

-4740 RKMVGTQNFNAFM
+4740 RKMVGVKNFNAFM

-4796 EPTFWEKV
+4796 EPTYWEKI

-4814 FGFTIELTDN
+4814 LGFTIELTDN

-4850 VMRKRLG
+4850 VMRKRFG

-4895 EAFQDS
+4895 EALQDS

-5105 RKQFDSGMISAE
+5105 RKQFDSGIISAE

-5356 FLNNGIGSSARF
+5356 FLNNGFASSARF
-5368 VLNTPKSFK
+5368 IINTPKSFNT
-5377 AVFRGV
+5377 VFRGIM
-5383 LGKYK
+5383 GKYT
-5388 PGSKT
+5388 PGNQK
-5393 DQYFQEFIQNGG
+5393 DQYFQEFIKYGG
-5405 ETGYTAVH
+5405 ETGYTAIH
-5413 TIEDYKHEYNKAL
+5413 TIEDYKNDYEKVL
-5426 NDLKGIKA
+5426 NQVKGIKIA
-5434 VAGAGKKGL
+5434 INAGKKGL
-5443 EGVIKALEVANRI
+5443 EGIIKALETANRI
-5456 AEDIN
+5456 AEDVN

-5470 EAGKTIEESI
+5470 ESGMSIEESI

-5494 ALGKGK
+5494 AIGKGK

-5527 GQSAANN
+5527 GQSAADN

-5815 GRKEFRQELEQMK
+5815 GRKEFRKELEQMK

-5834 MIRYFDARMKV
+5834 LIRYFDAKMKV
-5845 LRKLQNALKENPDN
+5845 LRKLQNTLKENPDN
-5859 KGLEKR
+5859 KDLEKR

>member
-83 APVPVSVQMEQ
+83 AQVPVSVQMEQ

-301 DVSSL
+301 DISSL

-315 ENHRKLASQSGSGNN
+315 ENHRKLASQAGSGNN

-342 MATAKDRKSQGELEA
+342 MATAKDSKSQGELEA
-357 ARALLEES
+357 ARTLLEES

-371 ARRKG
+371 AKRKG

-408 KALMDAL
+408 KVLMDAL

-458 TGQSVPFMLEFAVN
+458 TGQSVPFMLEFAIN

-477 GSSIAKSILKYG
+477 GSGIAKSILKYG

-498 KNNAAKFAARLIGDA
+498 KNNAAKFAARLTGDA
-513 TAAASMT
+513 AAAAAMT

-811 QRLIDAGFSAE
+811 QRLVDAGFSAE

-870 HEDEVFQARNM
+870 HEDEVSQARNM

-979 AAILEGTPISP
+979 AAILEGTPIIP

-1024 KTVNMPIEELSRRK
+1024 KTVNMPIEELSMRK

-1044 PIMEEYAEEEQ
+1044 PIMAEYAEEEQ

-1073 KNLRPQT
+1073 RNLQPQAG
-1080 DERLIVDGQN
+1080 ENLVVDGQN

-1151 QPAEGNAAD
+1151 LPAEGNAAD
-1160 SGRET
+1160 SGRDT
-1165 ADTEGTQQKEETDY
+1165 ADTEGTQQKEETEY

-1192 QPERTVQLLTD
+1192 QPEQTIQLLND

-1238 QRAKELSQ
+1238 KRIKELSQ

-1265 YLMNPEVKPQPK
+1265 FLMNPEVKPQPR

-1290 ETRNNQERLA
+1290 ETRKNQERLA

-1472 AYHNNMSVEDWSVL
+1472 AYHNNMSVEDWETF

-1504 GINNIFEEIY
+1504 DINNIFEEIY

-1556 GSEVRPQETAP
+1556 GSEVRPQEAAP
-1567 SDEQGS
+1567 SDEQGG
-1573 SSLSQPGFTVEKRY
+1573 SSLSQPGYTVEKSR
-1587 HKKDNKDIFAVN
+1587 
-1599 FTERMERDI
+1599 
-1608 FLDAKKEAKNRG
+1608 
-1620 GYYSSFGKGGFIFE
+1620 
-1634 TEEAAR
+1634 
-1640 NFGELMMA
+1640 
-1648 GIVGRNIGRAIEN
+1648 
-1661 FYNRNFEKEAQEIR
+1661 
-1675 DKAGITVDNGARN
+1675 
-1688 TILSS
+1688 
-1693 DSKMEGSLNL
+1693 
-1703 DDLGGIAET
+1703 
-1712 VDSHGLAKSNELE
+1712 
-1725 HLLYLLVLG
+1725 
-1734 VDPNRTFDTAP
+1734 P
-1745 LATSEGQAVGAGLG
+1745 
-1759 TGSGHSYRTGLF
+1759 
-1771 IIASEPGGRLYHNGK
+1771 
-1786 TNIKTVLINDMSFEG
+1786 
-1801 GNPKGYEHATNLKK
+1801 
-1815 VLSEQ
+1815 
-1820 FPQIDFILYSEANDY
+1820 
-1835 YNAVSQQSS
+1835 SS
-1844 IEAAR
+1844 IESAR
-1849 AQVDQNPT
+1849 AEVDQNPT

-1894 GKKWSVTMNNDYGYI
+1894 GNKWSVTMNNDYGYI

-1956 RQDAIE
+1956 RQDAEE
-1962 AYLANYSPGWAGLGQ
+1962 AYLANYSPGWTGLGQ

-1997 KPFAEYKSM
+1997 KPFAEYQLVASSGKQEEKNESDKGVPEKIARAVVGRFENM
-2006 ITPKKPEEVN
+2006 VPNHPVISLAYNKEDIYQLSEEGFTSGEINLLIKDCLNTGISVGAYVSDRNRIVIFPGNAIDEFDLESGIWHENTHYLIHTSKDMDYNNLPDDALLFLKENHPEDYEYIISQYPEEHWNEEAIAFLIQKKVDDYGAAAILNATFEGNEQIVKLFNTILKEAKDESKRRTSDSNKSGYAEQTSQTERRTDSQKNESGSTVSEKYERGKGKQNNEAEIINSDKDDIRFRIEDDTDIVARFSTQHNLNQQDVSNYARYMQMGNLNGAARAFHEIRRKVLLDHYGISLGEFTKLFSPIRNSLYEHFGNVDDLREEYVQRTMEERNMMEAARKRAQEEAEAEKKRLKEFRLMNETEMDAAYFSALEAGNENRMRDIVNEAARRN
-2016 GYRKGDKVYYQG
+2016 GYLSEIEYRMAHRAPSFDEEGTDKNLIDVANNKDNIRDSLNEQMRMNKDTNREESSAAISKAISDIEKSGKATVTIYRAVPKSLKEGSVRNGDWVT
-2028 KLASIYDFE
+2028 L
-2037 YDGRPVLDTGLA
+2037 
-2049 PVIYTIAEWEDISS
+2049 S
-2063 ESQQPEPKKK
+2063 ESYARQHGNHALEGNYRIIKEDVPAENLYWDGNDINEWGYDDKSDYLYKNTKNNRKLNDLVTRDDKGNVIP
-2073 PSGMQ
+2073 PSKRFNSRKSDMRFRFIGEQ
-2078 QISVESL
+2078 GAARLDAAEEATTRLDNLSVARKMESDGKDASSIKYATGWERGGDGKWRYETMDIEYIPDGKARKNKILEDKEWYSEFAALSDKL
-2085 FNDLRTKGTTRF
+2085 FND
-2097 SDNMVLSPIEKEKN
+2097 
-2111 KLDKEISSREK
+2111 
-2122 ELDDIQAG
+2122 
-2130 KKANTVYGNGS
+2130 
-2141 RRTDLLRGEI
+2141 
-2151 REFKGKKINLET
+2151 ET
-2163 LESLQTG
+2163 LTESEQK
-2170 VRYIGES
+2170 RFDE
-2177 GKIITILS
+2177 LS
-2185 EKDGNYSY
+2185 EKADAVREQYEMTEKTYLDDYIKDKELFIAYPLLNKTKVLFIDNPDFSY
-2193 SVEIDGHSLE
+2193 SGKADSKENQIIINLAKSDDVKSVLVHEIQHMIQSEEGF
-2203 LKATVEQMG
+2203 ARGG
-2212 NVVGM
+2212 N
-2217 EDLYPDKLAPATK
+2217 E
-2230 KETTVD
+2230 
-2236 ETPAYGSQN
+2236 
-2245 KLVSTARYEELRKR
+2245 STAKQI
-2259 MRAKLNNLNAGYDP
+2259 YDKF
-2273 EIMAIGA
+2273 MAW
-2280 EMAAYHIEAGA
+2280 
-2291 RTFIEFAKRMITD
+2291 
-2304 MGDDIRPYLKSIYS
+2304 SW
-2318 SARHFPGMEA
+2318 
-2328 YKKAMTPE
+2328 
-2336 SEYDEIDI
+2336 
-2344 NSIKINED
+2344 
-2352 EQRESNTETI
+2352 
-2362 VREAEAVASEAEAVA
+2362 
-2377 ATGTTEQIEK
+2377 
-2387 KLNEIDSSLEKV
+2387 
-2399 NNQLALVGY
+2399 
-2408 YEADTSTP
+2408 
-2416 FHEVYGYA
+2416 
-2424 KSAEKKALADAKS
+2424 
-2437 FAKKLVK
+2437 
-2444 DLGVKDEK
+2444 
-2452 FSDKRRKL
+2452 
-2460 ASANVAPAGGSITVN
+2460 
-2475 IPLQQDKVL
+2475 
-2484 AIYIPI
+2484 
-2490 DIDRGTDDMFI
+2490 
-2501 PGGIM
+2501 
-2506 YRIESGSDFSGGSNM
+2506 
-2521 YINEKSDYP
+2521 
-2530 TMVHAFRRLAKAYLP
+2530 
-2545 EQRETPVQVPVK
+2545 
-2557 PSETSSVGNLFTN
+2557 
-2570 ENDVSLQ
+2570 
-2577 SETIKQTDNEQ
+2577 
-2588 ERRSEKEDS
+2588 
-2597 GLGTKTQQEDAESD
+2597 
-2611 GDGMDRSS
+2611 
-2619 TGSAGTDKVG
+2619 
-2629 SGRGS
+2629 
-2634 VVSPVNGAGSTSG
+2634 
-2647 KRNERNNRNE
+2647 RNE
-2657 RGIDYA
+2657 
-2663 PKSPKAR
+2663 
-2670 FDANIK
+2670 
-2676 AIKLMRQ
+2676 L
-2683 LVDSDTV
+2683 
-2690 PTRQQMEV
+2690 
-2698 LRKFS
+2698 
-2703 GWGGLGTFFNNE
+2703 
-2715 DSAEYKKLRELL
+2715 
-2727 SDEEF
+2727 
-2732 DAAAASINSAYYTPA
+2732 
-2747 NIIDTLWD
+2747 
-2755 IAGKLGFKGGNIL
+2755 
-2768 EGSAGI
+2768 
-2774 GNIIGSMPVSISENS
+2774 
-2789 NIEAVEIDPITGNI
+2789 
-2803 LKLLYPDAKVNIQGF
+2803 
-2818 EETRVRN
+2818 
-2825 GSVDLA
+2825 
-2831 ITNVPFV
+2831 
-2838 TGLQVHDPIDKDLSR
+2838 
-2853 KFRNIHDFCIAKNVR
+2853 
-2868 KLREGGIGIF
+2868 
-2878 ITSSGTMDKSTALRE
+2878 
-2893 WLVNEGNADFI
+2893 
-2904 GAFRLNNKTFEGAS
+2904 
-2918 VTSDIIV
+2918 
-2925 VRKRIGKAVSPVA
+2925 
-2938 IDAVNS
+2938 
-2944 SIVRTGE
+2944 
-2951 YPTGESIWDNKSRSW
+2951 
-2966 VPETKKVTMEMNNY
+2966 
-2980 FQQHPEN
+2980 
-2987 MAGEMAFNYEKGETR
+2987 
-3002 YPGSYALFPVKGKNQ
+3002 
-3017 NTMLSEWADS
+3017 
-3027 FQPVMEKDFQP
+3027 
-3038 QQQTEIETEEKN
+3038 IETQKENPGLPQGEVEKI
-3050 GALFADEK
+3050 L
-3058 GNFYVSE
+3058 
-3065 MGVGVPLNLNANKVR
+3065 
-3080 GYEKTECLRDYNSLK
+3080 
-3095 SSLDDVLEYQ
+3095 
-3105 VNNQDDAG
+3105 
-3113 LRPLLQKLND
+3113 
-3123 AYDTFTGKYGNLN
+3123 
-3136 KNTSIS
+3136 
-3142 FLRNDVDFPSIAAI
+3142 I
-3156 EEYKEYKNA
+3156 EEYKE
-3165 KEEKVVEVNKT
+3165 T
-3176 NVFKGR
+3176 G
-3182 VIGFQSEPQPKNVKD
+3182 
-3197 GVIASLYKFGYIDL
+3197 
-3211 EYIAEKLGK
+3211 
-3220 TSEDVK
+3220 
-3226 LTILNEGIGF
+3226 
-3236 VNPESGAVEV
+3236 
-3246 RYEYLSGNVRRKL
+3246 
-3259 EQAKENNQNGEYT
+3259 
-3272 ENIKALEQVMPLDIP
+3272 
-3287 AHLVD
+3287 
-3292 FSLGSSWIDPQLY
+3292 
-3305 SDFITEKFGVSD
+3305 
-3317 AKLKHVEG
+3317 
-3325 IWNLKVSGER
+3325 
-3335 NEKNRSEGVFS
+3335 
-3346 EKFNEVIYGTELVDA
+3346 
-3361 ALNNKTIQVKKVI
+3361 
-3374 THSDK
+3374 
-3379 TKETIVDKEATQ
+3379 
-3391 ACLNRIQE
+3391 
-3399 IKDEFKEWM
+3399 
-3408 RNKMLQNEELATK
+3408 
-3421 VAKVYNE
+3421 
-3428 KFNNLVPKVIDEMFL
+3428 
-3443 PAHFGGS
+3443 
-3450 SEAINLYTHQK
+3450 
-3461 RAVIRGTTEPLLLA
+3461 
-3475 HEVGSGKTFTLIS
+3475 
-3488 TAMEM
+3488 ME
-3493 RRLGTAKKPMIVVQ
+3493 
-3507 NATVGQFV
+3507 
-3515 ADAKKL
+3515 
-3521 YPNAKILTITE
+3521 
-3532 RDRTPEGRRAF
+3532 
-3543 YGRIKYSDWDLI
+3543 
-3555 IIPQSTF
+3555 
-3562 DMIPDS
+3562 DMIP
-3568 PERQLTFIQ
+3568 P
-3577 EKIDEKQHAI
+3577 IDIRTK
-3587 EVMQEIDGD
+3587 GF
-3596 ESQIKQ
+3596 
-3602 LENELFDL
+3602 NLFARGYDKEGYEDAWK
-3610 YVEYSQTSDKAKDDK
+3610 YVSE
-3625 QPKKR
+3625 
-3630 DRKREEKGK
+3630 G
-3639 QNIAARA
+3639 
-3646 KEQLDRKVDEVQY
+3646 
-3659 FDEMGIDAILVDE
+3659 
-3672 AHEYKRLGF
+3672 
-3681 STAMTRGVKGIDP
+3681 
-3694 AGSKKA
+3694 
-3700 AGVYLKT
+3700 
-3707 RAVLEQNGWKNVI
+3707 
-3720 FATGTPIS
+3720 
-3728 NTAAEIWTFM
+3728 
-3738 RYLMPKSVLKE
+3738 
-3749 NEIYYFD
+3749 
-3756 DFVRNFGAISQSLEF
+3756 
-3771 ATSGKFKENTRFA
+3771 
-3784 AYINK
+3784 
-3789 PELIRLWSSVSDT
+3789 
-3802 VLTKDISYVNDKIP
+3802 KIP
-3816 RLEKD
+3816 L
-3821 THQDIFLP
+3821 
-3829 QSDSLISIMNAVR
+3829 
-3842 AQLEWFEGLTGKQ
+3842 
-3855 KRENSHIPLTMY
+3855 
-3867 GIAKRA
+3867 
-3873 AIDTRLVDANAPDD
+3873 
-3887 PLSKTNKAVE
+3887 
-3897 ETLKSLEETKDYKGT
+3897 
-3912 VAIFCDNQ
+3912 
-3920 RRWDGNKV
+3920 
-3928 GFDLFE
+3928 
-3934 DMREKLISRGVPAN
+3934 
-3948 QIIIMKPGMS
+3948 
-3958 VQKKQKIFDEV
+3958 
-3969 NAGSVRVII
+3969 
-3978 GNTQTLGTGVN
+3978 
-3989 IQERLH
+3989 
-3995 TLIHMD
+3995 
-4001 APDRPMDYTQR
+4001 
-4012 NGRILRQGNMHKLW
+4012 
-4026 NKPVR
+4026 
-4031 ILRFG
+4031 
-4036 VEDSL
+4036 
-4041 DVTSYQRLKTKAGF
+4041 
-4055 IDSIMDGKAALVNN
+4055 
-4069 QENRTLEEEEEGLF
+4069 
-4083 DNPVAILSGSQY
+4083 
-4095 ALLKNQA
+4095 
-4102 EREYRKFLSKKS
+4102 
-4114 MYETDQIYVSNR
+4114 
-4126 LVKNKQ
+4126 
-4132 QLERIKSHI
+4132 
-4141 VENRQKLAKARELF
+4141 
-4155 PDGNVSTITI
+4155 
-4165 EGKKCRN
+4165 
-4172 QQEID
+4172 
-4177 EALKELVNKK
+4177 
-4187 VRALEDVAR
+4187 
-4196 KDPYFRTQSLLFKIK
+4196 
-4211 FDEVDTD
+4211 
-4218 IRVTLVREEDYDF
+4218 
-4231 LKKATRISV
+4231 
-4240 RRGVTYDIPAMGIKN
+4240 
-4255 ATAPGGYVRN
+4255 
-4265 AIDDIT
+4265 
-4271 KNVVNGKAFSDAVN
+4271 
-4285 ILTAS
+4285 
-4290 VSSIEE
+4290 
-4296 ENKLLEQRKGKPFE
+4296 
-4310 FNSEL
+4310 
-4315 EAAKEKVDEY
+4315 
-4325 TELMKAELA
+4325 
-4334 EKEAKYAGRG
+4334 
-4344 AANIDLSEIE
+4344 
-4354 SEEEQT
+4354 
-4360 EAIQEEEVRFH
+4360 
-4371 IGESKNISGGR
+4371 
-4382 KITFTRRNPTSTFN
+4382 
-4396 ALVKYLKKEN
+4396 
-4406 VSIKDMSFASTG
+4406 
-4418 SKYIEY
+4418 
-4424 ERNGVLYSIRSAN
+4424 
-4437 HTKGYYVEHS
+4437 
-4447 NDNGLSLEWD
+4447 
-4457 ENITDVEIDLSEND
+4457 
-4471 YGISEIKG
+4471 EIKG
-4479 IMDLVDTINEDGKG
+4479 QEYNIYNKLSGEVESRNVQTRIDMTPEQRRQSLAEETEDVSRKDQIFISDAYDFTLPVLNNSEQQTIKNINE
-4493 FNYFIENSV
+4493 
-4502 YPSEIYGKS
+4502 
-4511 EYAFILNEV
+4511 
-4520 VYRKL
+4520 
-4525 YKKKKEEDTRLMRE
+4525 
-4539 AVNMYPY
+4539 
-4546 KSYVASNGIKVI
+4546 
-4558 HQGSFTPSVLL
+4558 Q
-4569 PQGWNGKTKKPSED
+4569 
-4583 AIAEYMQSDSYK
+4583 
-4595 INQDID
+4595 
-4601 RKRKKYIEDNSIPTE
+4601 
-4616 MLEKYKG
+4616 
-4623 KYFRTSKDILP
+4623 
-4634 DLHENKYVRETLP
+4634 
-4647 NYRFSEENDDM
+4647 
-4658 NDARQYIINNIH
+4658 
-4670 NEAAKLNISVTV
+4670 AAKLNIPVTV
-4682 YTSIDQIPQ
+4682 YTSIDQVPQ

-4702 PVKGW
+4702 RVKGW
-4707 YHDGQIAVYLP
+4707 YHDGNICVYLP
-4718 NATNMEDIKATI
+4718 NADGMEDIKATL

-4740 RKMVGTQNFNAFM
+4740 RKMIGEKNFNAYM

-4814 FGFTIELTDN
+4814 LGFTIELTDN

-4850 VMRKRLG
+4850 VMRKRFG

-4913 RQSGKPIRTFEN
+4913 KQSGKPIRTFEN

-5105 RKQFDSGMISAE
+5105 RKQFDSGIISAE

-5356 FLNNGIGSSARF
+5356 FLNNGFASSARF
-5368 VLNTPKSFK
+5368 IINTPKSFNT
-5377 AVFRGV
+5377 VFRGIM
-5383 LGKYK
+5383 GKYT
-5388 PGSKT
+5388 PGNQK
-5393 DQYFQEFIQNGG
+5393 DQYFQEFIKYGG
-5405 ETGYTAVH
+5405 ETGYTAIH
-5413 TIEDYKHEYNKAL
+5413 TIEDYKSDYEKVL
-5426 NDLKGIKA
+5426 NQVKGIKIA
-5434 VAGAGKKGL
+5434 INAGKKGL
-5443 EGVIKALEVANRI
+5443 EGIIKALETANRI
-5456 AEDIN
+5456 AEDVN

-5470 EAGKTIEESI
+5470 ESGMSIEESI

-5494 ALGKGK
+5494 AIGKGK

-5527 GQSAANN
+5527 GKAASQN

-5541 LATIAASGFIMP
+5541 LSTIAASGFIMP
-5553 YLNSLLISALGGDG
+5553 YINSLLISAFGGGD

-5753 ADLAMGNPD
+5753 ADLAMGYPD

-5834 MIRYFDARMKV
+5834 MIRYFDTKMKV